1 MSATGAQNATEKAS
15 VPNSRTVDSRSTNL
29 ARSVVKYDG
38 TVIWRDTRIDDFGIN
53 ALLEFFPNGRIT
65 GRYMPMQ
72 LKGTSRTIQP
82 LKTSECVSCS
92 IKTTTYKYAQQ
103 DALPILLLYISL
115 EDHLLYHGIIQ
126 ELIKSQQDFKKP
138 KEDAASVTLHT
149 PVTQVMC
156 TEATDFGSVLWN
168 LYRTSWNLVG

>member
-1 MSATGAQNATEKAS
+1 
-15 VPNSRTVDSRSTNL
+15 
-29 ARSVVKYDG
+29 
-38 TVIWRDTRIDDFGIN
+38 
-53 ALLEFFPNGRIT
+53 
-65 GRYMPMQ
+65 MQ

-115 EDHLLYHGIIQ
+115 ENHLLYYGIIQ
-126 ELIKSQQDFKKP
+126 DLIKSQQDFKKP
-138 KEDAASVTLHT
+138 KEDATSVTLHI
-149 PVTQVMC
+149 PITQVMC

>member
-1 MSATGAQNATEKAS
+1 MSADAQNTPENAS
-15 VPNSRTVDSRSTNL
+15 VTNSRTIDSRAPNL
-29 ARSVVKYDG
+29 ARMVVEYDG
-38 TVIWRDTRIDDFGIN
+38 TAIWHDARIDDFGID
-53 ALLEFFPNGRIT
+53 ALLEFFPNGCIT

-115 EDHLLYHGIIQ
+115 ENHLLYYGIIQ
-126 ELIKSQQDFKKP
+126 DLIKSQQDFKKP
-138 KEDAASVTLHT
+138 KEDATSVTLHI
-149 PVTQVMC
+149 PITQVMC
-156 TEATDFGSVLWN
+156 TEATDFRLSIMEPL
-168 LYRTSWNLVG
+168 

>member
-1 MSATGAQNATEKAS
+1 MSADAQNTPENAS
-15 VPNSRTVDSRSTNL
+15 VTNSRTIDSRAPNL
-29 ARSVVKYDG
+29 ARMVVEYDG
-38 TVIWRDTRIDDFGIN
+38 TAIWHDARIDDFGID
-53 ALLEFFPNGRIT
+53 ALLEFFPNGCIT

-115 EDHLLYHGIIQ
+115 ENHLLYYGIIQ
-126 ELIKSQQDFKKP
+126 DLIKSQQDFKKP
-138 KEDAASVTLHT
+138 KEDATSVTLHI
-149 PVTQVMC
+149 PITQVMC

>member
-1 MSATGAQNATEKAS
+1 
-15 VPNSRTVDSRSTNL
+15 
-29 ARSVVKYDG
+29 
-38 TVIWRDTRIDDFGIN
+38 
-53 ALLEFFPNGRIT
+53 
-65 GRYMPMQ
+65 MQ

-82 LKTSECVSCS
+82 WKTSECVSCS
-92 IKTTTYKYAQQ
+92 IKTITHKYAQQ

-138 KEDAASVTLHT
+138 KEDAASVTLRI

>member
-1 MSATGAQNATEKAS
+1 MSADAQNTSGNAS
-15 VPNSRTVDSRSTNL
+15 VTNSRTIDSRATNL
-29 ARSVVKYDG
+29 ARMVVEYDG
-38 TVIWRDTRIDDFGIN
+38 TVIWRDTRIDDFGID
-53 ALLEFFPNGRIT
+53 ALLEFFPNGCIT

-72 LKGTSRTIQP
+72 LKGTSKAIQP
-82 LKTSECVSCS
+82 MKTLECVSRS

-115 EDHLLYHGIIQ
+115 ENHLLYYGIIQ
-126 ELIKSQQDFKKP
+126 DLIKSQQDFKKP
-138 KEDAASVTLHT
+138 KEDATSVTLHI
-149 PVTQVMC
+149 PITQVMC

>member
-1 MSATGAQNATEKAS
+1 MSTTGAQNATGKTS

-29 ARSVVKYDG
+29 ARSVVEYDG
-38 TVIWRDTRIDDFGIN
+38 TVIWRDTRIDDFGID
-53 ALLEFFPNGRIT
+53 ALLEFFPNGCIT

-115 EDHLLYHGIIQ
+115 EDCLLYYGIIQ
-126 ELIKSQQDFKKP
+126 DLIKKQRNFKKP
-138 KEDAASVTLHT
+138 NEDTASVSLHIPT
-149 PVTQVMC
+149 TQVIR
-156 TEATDFGSVLWN
+156 TEAKNFGSVLWN
-168 LYRTSWNLVG
+168 LYKVSWNLVD

>member
-1 MSATGAQNATEKAS
+1 MSADAQNTSENASAT
-15 VPNSRTVDSRSTNL
+15 NSRTIDSRAPNL
-29 ARSVVKYDG
+29 ARMVVEYDG
-38 TVIWRDTRIDDFGIN
+38 TVIWRDTRIDDFGID

-115 EDHLLYHGIIQ
+115 EDRLLYYGIIQ
-126 ELIKSQQDFKKP
+126 DLIKSQQDFKKP
-138 KEDAASVTLHT
+138 KEDATSVTLHI
-149 PVTQVMC
+149 PITQVMC
-156 TEATDFGSVLWN
+156 TEATDFGSVLWS